1 MNKTLYITIPGR
13 LPSLNEYTRANRANK
28 YVGAKMKSESEDRI
42 LTCLLQQARRCRFT
56 GPVSLHFHWVE
67 KDKRR
72 DLDNICFAKKF
83 ILDALV
89 TAQVITDD
97 GWSYVNG
104 FTDSFDVDP
113 KYPHIEI
120 TIKEVEK

>member
-1 MNKTLYITIPGR
+1 MDIILAQKK
-13 LPSLNEYTRANRANK
+13 AQ
-28 YVGAKMKSESEDRI
+28 EDI
-42 LTCLLQQARRCRFT
+42 QICLLQQARGYRFT
-56 GPVSLHFHWVE
+56 GPVSLHFNWVE
-67 KDKRR
+67 KNKKR

-97 GWSYVNG
+97 SWSYVNG

-113 KYPHIEI
+113 EYPRIEV
-120 TIKEVEK
+120 TIEEIEE